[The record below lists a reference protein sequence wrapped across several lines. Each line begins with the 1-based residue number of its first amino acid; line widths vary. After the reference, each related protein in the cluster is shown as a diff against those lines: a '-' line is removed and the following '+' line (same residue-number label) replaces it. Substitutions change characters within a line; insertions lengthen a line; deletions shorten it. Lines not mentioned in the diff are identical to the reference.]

1 MNIETILSKN
11 YFYVKSILEKD
22 FNIFELK
29 KIIGHENVL
38 PIMGKTILD
47 AFGLINDKI
56 ILTKN

>member
-11 YFYVKSILEKD
+11 TLHVKRILEKY

-29 KIIGHENVL
+29 KIIGHENFL

-56 ILTKN
+56 ISTKN

>member
-11 YFYVKSILEKD
+11 TLHLKRILEKY

-29 KIIGHENVL
+29 KIISHENVS